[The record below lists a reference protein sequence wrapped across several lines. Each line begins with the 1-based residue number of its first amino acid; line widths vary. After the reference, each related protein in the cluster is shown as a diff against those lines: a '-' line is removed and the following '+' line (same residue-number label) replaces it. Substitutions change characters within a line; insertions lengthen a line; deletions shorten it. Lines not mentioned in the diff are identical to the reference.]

1 MSKEYYIIVSAL
13 SNCIIGKNL
22 LKIRKMTPE
31 LLQKRLSLNLKK
43 ARKQLSYSQEK
54 LAEEAKISVQM
65 MNDIEGCR
73 RWPSEKT
80 LTKLANALQIDVY
93 MLFLPEESDAQ
104 VSQLQKQ
111 SIVDDLQKVFAQSV
125 EEYLKNPAVSSDK
138 K

>member
-1 MSKEYYIIVSAL
+1 M
-13 SNCIIGKNL
+13 

-93 MLFLPEESDAQ
+93 TLFLPEESDAQ